1 MNIVR
6 LLMIGVLISVSAL
19 LLERPKGF
27 SVLLLIAGAVSVLVF
42 GLTRVQSVMD
52 FLQTLESKTGLS
64 SGYLAI
70 VYKVIGICILGEFSV
85 SVCADNHHQ
94 TLGKAL
100 EFACKCSVLALA
112 LPIFQDVLKVIG
124 ELLQ

>member
-6 LLMIGVLISVSAL
+6 LLTIGVLISISAL
-19 LLERPKGF
+19 LLERSKGF
-27 SVLLLIAGAVSVLVF
+27 SVLSIIAGAVSVLAF
-42 GLTRVQSVMD
+42 GMAHLQSVMD
-52 FLQTLESKTGLS
+52 FLQTLESKTSLS

-70 VYKVIGICILGEFSV
+70 IYKVIGICILGEFSV
-85 SVCADNHHQ
+85 SVCTDNHHQ

-100 EFACKCSVLALA
+100 EFTCKCSVLTLA

-124 ELLQ
+124 DLLQ